1 MAFLQKKT
9 AVTYSGLDEE
19 AEAMIVTKSHLHTFQ
34 MHFSGLFI
42 RWISEVKDLEL
53 VLYIFDFRQP
63 ACLHSFSRVFISVLL
78 RSFYSLSVLSEHPP
92 QCFS

>member
-34 MHFSGLFI
+34 MYFSGLFL
-42 RWISEVKDLEL
+42 SDG
-53 VLYIFDFRQP
+53 F
-63 ACLHSFSRVFISVLL
+63 L
-78 RSFYSLSVLSEHPP
+78 R
-92 QCFS
+92 